1 MDDSGARDP
10 LRHVRRGPRRLRRDV
25 DEEIEFHLAMRAAEL
40 ERAGHTPAAAWEE
53 AVRRFGEVER
63 TRMVC
68 WESDQRRERTMER
81 REYVVDFVQ
90 DFGHGLRQLLRR
102 PGFALIAIATLAVG
116 IGANAAIF
124 SAADHVLLRPLPYD
138 DIDRIVT
145 LWERDLE
152 QVESR
157 REISPGNFLEWQER
171 ASAFSAMA
179 LAEPWGF
186 DLTGD
191 GPPEPVQAWAVTEGF
206 VEVLGVQPALG
217 RGFLPEEHLADAGTV
232 VLISHQLWQ
241 TEFGGDPGVVGRT
254 IELDWR
260 PATVVGVLPRGLE
273 HPNPDRHMWT
283 PKQFQSWERDDR
295 SAGYMYGVARLAPG
309 VTVAQASADMSR
321 VAAQLGAEYPATN
334 ATTGTAV
341 IPLADQVLGEVR
353 TPVLVLLGAVGLL
366 LLIACANVASLLL
379 ARAQERSQEL
389 GVRAALGAGRFRLMR
404 QLSAESLV
412 LALLGGTAG
421 LALAWAGT
429 RGIALLA
436 PAGLPR
442 ADQIAMDGRVLGFG
456 AAVTLFTAFLFGIA
470 PALRFSRPDVLG
482 ALRAGG
488 RGSVGGDRARQ
499 RLRSTLVVT
508 EVALALML
516 LIGAG
521 LLMRSFVTLLRN
533 DPGFE
538 TERLATVQVFLY
550 DRVPTAAAR
559 IQRVQELEARFAA
572 LPGVDAV
579 AYVSALPFHPTQVD
593 PAATLDIEGRPVA
606 AGGQAPRINTN
617 IASPGYFDV
626 VGIPVVAGRAFTAYD
641 RGDTPLV
648 AVINETAARRWF
660 ASEDPIGQRVT
671 IGVMGPDRTRE
682 IVGVV
687 GDVLPFSLESTP
699 RAELFIPYLQS
710 GTAGLTFIARTR
722 GEPVPVV
729 AAMREAVWDVDPQ
742 QSIYHAETV
751 EALVGETLVERRF
764 HLALLGIFS
773 LVALV
778 LSAIGVYGLISYTT
792 RQRGHEIGVRLALG
806 ARPRDVTGMVVRQGL
821 TLGLAGVA
829 VGLLGAAGLTRFL
842 AGMLYGV
849 EPFDALTFAQI
860 ALLMLSI
867 AVVAAWL
874 PGRRA
879 AASDPAAALRQG

>member
-1 MDDSGARDP
+1 
-10 LRHVRRGPRRLRRDV
+10 
-25 DEEIEFHLAMRAAEL
+25 
-40 ERAGHTPAAAWEE
+40 
-53 AVRRFGEVER
+53 
-63 TRMVC
+63 
-68 WESDQRRERTMER
+68 
-81 REYVVDFVQ
+81 
-90 DFGHGLRQLLRR
+90 
-102 PGFALIAIATLAVG
+102 
-116 IGANAAIF
+116 
-124 SAADHVLLRPLPYD
+124 
-138 DIDRIVT
+138 
-145 LWERDLE
+145 
-152 QVESR
+152 
-157 REISPGNFLEWQER
+157 
-171 ASAFSAMA
+171 
-179 LAEPWGF
+179 
-186 DLTGD
+186 
-191 GPPEPVQAWAVTEGF
+191 
-206 VEVLGVQPALG
+206 
-217 RGFLPEEHLADAGTV
+217 
-232 VLISHQLWQ
+232 
-241 TEFGGDPGVVGRT
+241 
-254 IELDWR
+254 
-260 PATVVGVLPRGLE
+260 
-273 HPNPDRHMWT
+273 
-283 PKQFQSWERDDR
+283 
-295 SAGYMYGVARLAPG
+295 
-309 VTVAQASADMSR
+309 
-321 VAAQLGAEYPATN
+321 
-334 ATTGTAV
+334 
-341 IPLADQVLGEVR
+341 
-353 TPVLVLLGAVGLL
+353 
-366 LLIACANVASLLL
+366 
-379 ARAQERSQEL
+379 
-389 GVRAALGAGRFRLMR
+389 
-404 QLSAESLV
+404 
-412 LALLGGTAG
+412 
-421 LALAWAGT
+421 
-429 RGIALLA
+429 
-436 PAGLPR
+436 
-442 ADQIAMDGRVLGFG
+442 
-456 AAVTLFTAFLFGIA
+456 
-470 PALRFSRPDVLG
+470 
-482 ALRAGG
+482 
-488 RGSVGGDRARQ
+488 
-499 RLRSTLVVT
+499 
-508 EVALALML
+508 ML

-533 DPGFE
+533 DPGFAP
-538 TERLATVQVFLY
+538 ERLATVQVFLY
-550 DRVPTAAAR
+550 DRVPAGAAR

-593 PAATLDIEGRPVA
+593 PAATLVIEGRTVA
-606 AGGQAPRINTN
+606 AGAQAPRIITN

-626 VGIPVVAGRAFTAYD
+626 VGIPVVAGRAFTEYD

-660 ASEDPIGQRVT
+660 AGEDPIGERVT

-722 GEPVPVV
+722 GAPVPVV

-764 HLALLGIFS
+764 HLVLLGIFS

-879 AASDPAAALRQG
+879 AAADPAAVLREG